1 MSQCMEGQWTTYLL
15 DEVEN
20 PQISTDIFQTI
31 SCQVSLPRIPT
42 S

>member
-15 DEVEN
+15 DEEEN
-20 PQISTDIFQTI
+20 PQIFVVIFQTI
-31 SCQVSLPRIPT
+31 SCQAPPPRIPT